1 MSVLTKVVQ
10 RRCEK
15 AYCEWCGVPV
25 VVGVSCPGCGE
36 PLAAK
41 NQIRAWV
48 PLVGV
53 ALVLGLACYL
63 FYSLRPPEQRAAVVA
78 ATPTPGATPSTT
90 PLPPRPS
97 APRVTASPT
106 SQASLLRSSA
116 IQEASQAVS
125 HGERLASRGL
135 YEEARLE
142 FLRATVADP
151 GSPVAW
157 ANLGA
162 ASSVTRRVEEA
173 RAAYDKALALAPDNW
188 LTHYNLAVLLA
199 REGDR
204 DGAVRHLERF
214 SALIGPRDEKRR
226 KAVDDLRSDPALS
239 GLLGDPR
246 LHDLTAPAGG
256 RQ

>member
-1 MSVLTKVVQ
+1 MSALTRVVQ

-15 AYCEWCGVPV
+15 ADCEWYGVPV

-36 PLAAK
+36 PLTAK
-41 NQIRAWV
+41 SQIRAWV
-48 PLVGV
+48 PLIGV
-53 ALVLGLACYL
+53 ALVLGLASYL
-63 FYSLRPPEQRAAVVA
+63 FYHLRPPEKRAAVA
-78 ATPTPGATPSTT
+78 AKPAPGATPSAASS
-90 PLPPRPS
+90 PAPQAIPP
-97 APRVTASPT
+97 
-106 SQASLLRSSA
+106 RSSA

-125 HGERLASRGL
+125 RGERLASRGL
-135 YEEARLE
+135 YEDARRE
-142 FLRATVADP
+142 FLHATLADP
-151 GSPVAW
+151 ASPVAW

-199 REGDR
+199 REGNR

-214 SALIGPRDEKRR
+214 SALIGPREEKRR
-226 KAVDDLRSDPALS
+226 KAIDDLRNDPALS

-246 LHDLTAPAGG
+246 LRDLAPPAGG